1 MCNQP
6 NCRHDLNDDIS
17 DLFGPADAYDP
28 FEPTTTGQPVDT
40 TLADAQQYR
49 MHEETCKDCRGTG
62 RFYSYTGRLVGNC
75 FKCKGKG
82 KRYFRTSFEQRAKA
96 KASADARKARK
107 DNEAR
112 AACEAWLEANPAE
125 AQWLRDA
132 AGRGFEFAASMWE
145 SLRKY
150 GSFTEKQE
158 AAVRNATAKAQVR
171 AAERQAQQAAAL
183 ADAKVVDTT
192 KIEQAFA
199 AAKEARL
206 KWPKL
211 RLAAL
216 VFSPASATGRNAG
229 AIYVKNNDDIYLGK
243 IQDGRFVKSRD
254 CDAQTEALVVEVA
267 SDPHAAAVAYG
278 HQTGICSCCGR
289 ELTNELS
296 VSLGIGPICREKWG
310 WA

>member
-1 MCNQP
+1 MCNSCD
-6 NCRHDLNDDIS
+6 NLNDDLS
-17 DLFGPADAYDP
+17 DLFGPADAFDP
-28 FEPTTTGQPVDT
+28 FAPGIHTGPVDT
-40 TLADAQQYR
+40 TLADNQQVR
-49 MHEETCKDCRGTG
+49 MHEETCKACRGSG

-82 KRYFRTSFEQRAKA
+82 KMFYRTSLAQRQKA
-96 KASADARKARK
+96 KASADARKQRNAASLAEQA
-107 DNEAR
+107 NE
-112 AACEAWLEANPAE
+112 WLEANPAE
-125 AQWLRDA
+125 AAWLRDA
-132 AGRGFEFAASMWE
+132 SGRGFEFAV
-145 SLRKY
+145 SLLAALFKY
-150 GSFTEKQE
+150 GHLTEKQE
-158 AAVRNATAKAQVR
+158 AAVRNATVKAQAR
-171 AAERQAQQAAAL
+171 AAERQAQKAAAL
-183 ADAKVVDTT
+183 ADAKVVDIA

-216 VFSPASATGRNAG
+216 VFSPASASGRNAG

>member
-1 MCNQP
+1 MCNSCD
-6 NCRHDLNDDIS
+6 NLNDDLS
-17 DLFGPADAYDP
+17 DLFGPAEAFDP
-28 FEPTTTGQPVDT
+28 FAPGIHTGPVDT
-40 TLADAQQYR
+40 TLADHQQLR
-49 MHEETCKDCRGTG
+49 MHEETCKSCRGRG
-62 RFYSYTGRLVGNC
+62 RFISYAGRDCGPC

-82 KRYFRTSFEQRAKA
+82 KMFFRTSLAQRTKA
-96 KASADARKARK
+96 KASADARKQRNAVSLAEQA
-107 DNEAR
+107 NE
-112 AACEAWLEANPAE
+112 WLEANPAE
-125 AQWLRDA
+125 SAWLRDA
-132 AGRGFEFAASMWE
+132 ARRDFEFAV
-145 SLRKY
+145 SLLAALNKY
-150 GSFTEKQE
+150 GHLTEKQE
-158 AAVRNATAKAQVR
+158 AAVRNATIKAAAR
-171 AAERQAQQAAAL
+171 AAERQTQQAAAL
-183 ADAKVVDTT
+183 ADAKPVNVA

-199 AAKEARL
+199 AAKEASL

-216 VFSPASATGRNAG
+216 VFSPASASGRNAG
-229 AIYVKNNDDIYLGK
+229 SIYVKNNDDIYLGK